1 MIASQEIQHTWRIKS
16 IDAPLTLELRA
27 IKDKRIIVKQFYEK
41 DYQSIDDCCSA
52 FEVEALALNKRGFNI
67 YYVMNP
73 IKSSAVIGKACK
85 AGDIEGRDILLV
97 DIDRR
102 DKTHPVTQEV
112 CPASDEELIELEN
125 VCDAIADYFKNELNE
140 LPIAK
145 VMSGNGYHL
154 YFELGLP
161 NDHEAT
167 LVVKQLLQKLENQFG
182 TDTCEIDTS
191 VYDPSRIT
199 KVLGCIARKG
209 KESADR
215 PYRMA
220 ILCP

>member
-1 MIASQEIQHTWRIKS
+1 MIASHEIQHTWQIKS
-16 IDAPLTLELRA
+16 VNAPLTLELRA
-27 IKDKRIIVKQFYEK
+27 IKDKLIIVKQFYEK
-41 DYQSIDDCCSA
+41 DYQSTDDCCSA
-52 FEVEALALNKRGFNI
+52 FEVEALTLNDRGFNI
-67 YYVMNP
+67 YHVMNP
-73 IKSSAVIGKACK
+73 IKANALIGKACK
-85 AGDIEGRDILLV
+85 AHDIESRDLLLI

-102 DKTHPVTQEV
+102 DKTHPITGEV
-112 CPASDEELIELEN
+112 CPASNQELIELEN

-140 LPIAK
+140 VPIAK

-161 NDHEAT
+161 NDESSS
-167 LVVKQLLQKLENQFG
+167 LVVKQLLQQLENQFG
-182 TDTCEIDTS
+182 TDTCEVDTS

-209 KESADR
+209 KESVDR

-220 ILCP
+220 ALCP

>member
-1 MIASQEIQHTWRIKS
+1 MIASQQIQHTWRIKS
-16 IDAPLTLELRA
+16 VNAPLTLELRA
-27 IKDKRIIVKQFYEK
+27 IKEKKIIVEKFYEQ
-41 DYQSIDDCCSA
+41 DYETVDECCSA
-52 FEVEALALNKRGFNI
+52 FEVKALALNERGFNI

-85 AGDIEGRDILLV
+85 ACDIESRDLLLI

-102 DKTHPVTQEV
+102 NKTHPVTQEV
-112 CPASDEELIELEN
+112 CPASDEELNELEI
-125 VCDAIADYFKNELNE
+125 VCDAIADYFKNELSE

-161 NDHEAT
+161 NDDEAT
-167 LVVKQLLQKLENQFG
+167 VVVKQLLQRLEKQFG

-191 VYDPSRIT
+191 VYDPARVT

-209 KESADR
+209 KESTER

-220 ILCP
+220 ILC

>member
-16 IDAPLTLELRA
+16 VNTPLTLELRA
-27 IKDKRIIVKQFYEK
+27 IKDKRIIVKHFYQK
-41 DYQSIDDCCSA
+41 DYESIDECCSA
-52 FEVEALALNKRGFNI
+52 FEIEALALNDRGFNI
-67 YYVMNP
+67 YYVFNP

-85 AGDIEGRDILLV
+85 AGDIQNRDLLLI

-102 DKTHPVTQEV
+102 DKTHPITGEV
-112 CPASDEELIELEN
+112 CPASHQELIELEN
-125 VCDAIADYFKNELNE
+125 VCDAIADNFKNELNE

-161 NDHEAT
+161 NDNEAT

-209 KESADR
+209 NESTDR

-220 ILCP
+220 VLCL

>member
-1 MIASQEIQHTWRIKS
+1 MIASHEIQHTWRIKS
-16 IDAPLTLELRA
+16 VNAPLTLELRA

-73 IKSSAVIGKACK
+73 IKATAVIGKACK
-85 AGDIEGRDILLV
+85 AGDIESRDLLLV

-102 DKTHPVTQEV
+102 NKNHPVSNEV
-112 CPASDEELIELEN
+112 CPASDEELIELEL

-145 VMSGNGYHL
+145 VMSGNGFHL

-161 NDHEAT
+161 NDDEAT
-167 LVVKQLLQKLENQFG
+167 LVVKQLLQKLEHQFG

-209 KESADR
+209 NESADR

-220 ILCP
+220 ALCL

>member
-1 MIASQEIQHTWRIKS
+1 MNALHEIQHTWRIKS
-16 IDAPLTLELRA
+16 VNAPLTLELRA
-27 IKDKRIIVKQFYEK
+27 IKDKRIIVKHFYQK
-41 DYQSIDDCCSA
+41 DYESIEYCCSA
-52 FEVEALALNKRGFNI
+52 FEVEALALNERGFNI

-85 AGDIEGRDILLV
+85 AGDIGSRDLLLI

-102 DKTHPVTQEV
+102 NKIHPVTNEV
-112 CPASDEELIELEN
+112 CPASDEELIGLEL
-125 VCDAIADYFKNELNE
+125 VCNAIADYFKNELNE
-140 LPIAK
+140 LPLAK

-154 YFELGLP
+154 YFVLGLP
-161 NDHEAT
+161 NDDEST
-167 LVVKQLLQKLENQFG
+167 LVVKQLLQKLEHQFG
-182 TDTCEIDTS
+182 TDTCEVDTS

-220 ILCP
+220 VLCL